1 MEDKRYNKKTV
12 ENPQN
17 VINSM
22 RKILNEYC
30 LKEDDI
36 DASRKI
42 VLGELINLTRSSSG
56 FICCRPRTDQKED
69 NYQKIFST
77 ELLVIDEQQRTKFL
91 SEIRKIVNYQRDNL
105 LQPFFL
111 NNIDY
116 QFSESDPFLRIN
128 SLLYLPVVYDN
139 SILAT
144 IVLFNERDNYDN
156 EIIDLILPVINVY
169 RNIKIIE
176 KKEIKMIEQMNKFK
190 IILDSSASPTIVA
203 DEDMTIC
210 YLNTEAEIVFGYDRN
225 ELIGQNV
232 EILMSPEMAKIHH
245 NAVKRYIETRQG
257 SIIGLREGRQVTA
270 IRKDGKNLDLLLSLN
285 EFFENDK
292 RHFVASFKD
301 ISKLIEGEKR
311 KMELMESVVKAKS
324 SFVAN
329 MSHEIRTPMNGV
341 FGMLSLLK
349 ETELDVVQRDYI
361 DTCINSAESLMSIL
375 DDILLF
381 SKAEAHSIELESI
394 PFNLNDVIENVCSV
408 MASNIAHNKHMDL
421 AHYIKKDVPLLL
433 IGDPGRLRQ
442 ILMNLLSN
450 AIKFTQVGE
459 VALEVSCV
467 QQEPCILKFDV
478 SDTGIG
484 MSEEQQENLFKP
496 FTQADISTTRKYGG
510 TGLGLTICKLLVN
523 IYGGKIWVSSRL
535 GRGTTFSFTVH
546 IEKDLSIDAR
556 MLPYH
561 LSIKRA
567 KLLKGIR
574 IFVIDDNATNC
585 MSLQATLE
593 KLDCIV
599 QTSRSGMDG
608 ITQLRIA
615 KIKNHPFQVLLL
627 DYHMPNMDGIEVA
640 RAISKTNLNDLKI
653 VALSS
658 SLNHKELIK
667 EPNIIA
673 VTSKPIRKYQLI
685 DIIISVLND
694 EIISKIDSASQKS
707 KNNLYEISKVPSN
720 KCVLIVEDNEVNRK
734 VLISILQK
742 AGYCTMEAE
751 NGIDAL
757 NKLNDHEPLS
767 IIMDIHMPLMDGIET
782 TKIIK
787 EQGKNIPIIALTA
800 DITSDTREICNDVG
814 FDYYLCKP
822 IHYKI
827 LIDTLN
833 RILLNQIPEKKIL
846 IVDDINSNL
855 TILEHMLKKINE
867 KFIIKKVY
875 NGLEAVKLFEQG
887 NRYDLVF
894 MDINMPIMNGVEATK
909 NILELFDR
917 KQNIIALTGHDEDL
931 LRADILKAG
940 FVEMINKPIKKED
953 LLSIV
958 NKYIDENLWN
968 INMYEPESNIVPHKY
983 VDSKVLEYISEDDS
997 EIKTSLI
1004 SSWIDMVNKSLIEVS
1019 QLIEKHDYKKLKE
1032 VLHSQKGA
1040 CYQMGANAMGDQ
1052 IKEIENSIEKIDI
1065 EEFKIMIDK
1074 LNFLFKESIYEFN
1087 LL

>member
-1 MEDKRYNKKTV
+1 MEDKRYNKEII
-12 ENPQN
+12 ENHQCVVN
-17 VINSM
+17 VMS
-22 RKILNEYC
+22 KILNEYC
-30 LKEDDI
+30 QNENDF

-42 VLGELINLTRSSSG
+42 VLGELINITKSSAG
-56 FICCRPRTDQKED
+56 FIYRRPRTDQKED

-139 SILAT
+139 TILAS
-144 IVLFNERDNYDN
+144 IVLFNEKDNYDN
-156 EIIDLILPVINVY
+156 EIIDLIKPVINVY

-210 YLNTEAEIVFGYDRN
+210 YLNAEAEIVFGYDRD

-257 SIIGLREGRQVTA
+257 SIIGLREGRQITA

-285 EFFENDK
+285 EFYENDK

-301 ISKLIEGEKR
+301 ISKLIQEEKR

-361 DTCINSAESLMSIL
+361 ETCINSAESLMSIL

-381 SKAEAHSIELESI
+381 SKAEAQSIELESI
-394 PFNLNDVIENVCSV
+394 PFNLNDVIENVCSI

-421 AHYIKKDVPLLL
+421 VHYIKKDVPLLL

-450 AIKFTQVGE
+450 AIKFTQIGE

-467 QQEPCILKFDV
+467 QQEPCILKFDI

-496 FTQADISTTRKYGG
+496 FTQGDVSTTRKYGG

-546 IEKDLSIDAR
+546 IEKDLSIDTR

-615 KIKNHPFQVLLL
+615 KIKNNPFQVLLL
-627 DYHMPNMDGIEVA
+627 DYHMPIMDGIEVA
-640 RAISKTNLNDLKI
+640 RTISKTNLNDLKI
-653 VALSS
+653 IALSS

-685 DIIISVLND
+685 DLIISVLNN
-694 EIISKIDSASQKS
+694 EIIGKIDAKQKS
-707 KNNLYEISKVPSN
+707 KNNLDEINNVPSN
-720 KCVLIVEDNEVNRK
+720 KCIMIVEDNEVNRK

-757 NKLNDHEPLS
+757 NKLNEHEPLS
-767 IIMDIHMPLMDGIET
+767 IIMDLHMPMMDGFET

-800 DITSDTREICNDVG
+800 DITSETKEKCNQIG

-822 IHYKI
+822 VHYKM
-827 LIDTLN
+827 LIDTLK
-833 RILLNQIPEKKIL
+833 RIILNQIPDRKIL
-846 IVDDINSNL
+846 IVDDVNSNL

-867 KFIIKKVY
+867 KFIITKAY
-875 NGLEAVKLFEQG
+875 NGSEAVKLFEQG

-917 KQNIIALTGHDEDL
+917 KQNIIALTGHNDRML
-931 LRADILKAG
+931 HADILKTG
-940 FVEMINKPIKKED
+940 FVDVVTKPINKDDI
-953 LLSIV
+953 LSIL
-958 NKYIDENLWN
+958 NKYIDENLVD
-968 INMYEPESNIVPHKY
+968 IHEPESGTERHKY
-983 VDSKVLEYISEDDS
+983 IDSKVLNYISEDDP

-1004 SSWIDMVNKSLIEVS
+1004 SSWIDITNKSLIEIS
-1019 QLIEKHDYKKLKE
+1019 QLIEKHDYKQLKE
-1032 VLHSQKGA
+1032 ILHSQKGA
-1040 CYQMGANAMGDQ
+1040 SYQIGANAMGDQ
-1052 IKEIENSIEKIDI
+1052 FKEIEGEFEKIDE
-1065 EEFKIMIDK
+1065 EEFKIMVDK
-1074 LNFLFKESIYEFN
+1074 LNFLFKESIREFR
-1087 LL
+1087 LI